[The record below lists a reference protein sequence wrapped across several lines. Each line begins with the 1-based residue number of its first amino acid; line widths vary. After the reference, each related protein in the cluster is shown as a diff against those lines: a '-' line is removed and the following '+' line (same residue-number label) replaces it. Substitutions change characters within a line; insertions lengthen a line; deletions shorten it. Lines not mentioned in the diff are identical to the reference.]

1 MENIELR
8 KGLKSRHIH
17 MIALGG
23 IIGSAYFLGTGYLIH
38 EVGPCAFLAYILGGI
53 ITFLTMTCLAELT
66 VAMPT
71 SGSFVS
77 YAAKFISP
85 SWACGVGWSYWMTW
99 VVYIPSECLAAG
111 IIMNSLMPHISEY
124 LWAVIFGLLITGI
137 NISHVKTFGEI
148 EFWLSIV
155 KVLALTIFSILAILI
170 FFGVIGSHTQQGNIG
185 TKYLLDNGGLFPSG
199 PFVLLV
205 NMVMLLVNF
214 QGSEI
219 IGLSASEAHNPS
231 KTLPKIIKHITYRII
246 GLYLIPTFLLVL
258 IFPWQNANLSGSIF
272 ATVLQEYG
280 MIPIAHL
287 FSFVVLCAA
296 ISCAN
301 SGLYGAVRSMY
312 ALSRN
317 GMAPK
322 ALSVLNKQRVPARVT
337 FLTLFAIWIMLL
349 ATYFF
354 SSKEVYANL
363 LAISGF
369 TGAVCWISI
378 CWSQLKFR
386 RALLKAGRS
395 VEVLHYYIRA
405 FPYLTHLGIWIQV
418 TCLLFVALNP
428 NLRSSFFFGVPVLF
442 LPMLIY
448 KKLKPK
454 PPAII
459 EFEQL

>member
-1 MENIELR
+1 MEENELH

-38 EVGPCAFLAYILGGI
+38 EVGPCAFLAYMLGGI
-53 ITFLTMTCLAELT
+53 ITYLTMTCLAELT
-66 VAMPT
+66 IAMPT

-77 YAAKFISP
+77 YATKFVSP

-111 IIMNSLMPHISEY
+111 IIMNSFVPGVSEY
-124 LWAVIFGLLITGI
+124 FWAVIFGLLITAV

-148 EFWLSIV
+148 EFWLSII
-155 KVLALTIFSILAILI
+155 KILALAIFAILAILI
-170 FFGVIGSHTQQGNIG
+170 FSGVIGSKANEGFIG
-185 TKYLLDNGGLFPSG
+185 GKYIFDNGGLFPSG
-199 PFVLLV
+199 TWVLLV

-219 IGLSASEAHNPS
+219 IGLSASEAHNVS
-231 KTLPKIIKHITYRII
+231 RTIPKIINHVTYRII

-258 IFPWQNANLSGSIF
+258 IFPWQKANLLGSIF
-272 ATVLQEYG
+272 ATALQEYG
-280 MIPIAHL
+280 MNPIAHI

-301 SGLYGAVRSMY
+301 SGLYGTVRSMY
-312 ALSRN
+312 ALSKH

-322 ALSVLNKQRVPARVT
+322 ALSVLNKNKVPARVT
-337 FLTLFAIWIMLL
+337 FFTLFGIWTML
-349 ATYFF
+349 AASYFF
-354 SSKEVYANL
+354 SSKSVYANL

-369 TGAVCWISI
+369 TGAICWISI
-378 CWSQLKFR
+378 CWSQLNFR
-386 RALLKAGRS
+386 KALMKEGQSSDVLLYS
-395 VEVLHYYIRA
+395 VKWY
-405 FPYLTHLGIWIQV
+405 PYLTHLGIWLQV
-418 TCLLFVALNP
+418 ACLIFVALNP
-428 NLRSSFFFGVPVLF
+428 NLRSSFYFGVPVL
-442 LPMLIY
+442 LVPMFIY
-448 KKLKPK
+448 KRLNRK

-459 EFEQL
+459 EI